1 VTNVS
6 EVVTTTRSSASEE
19 RSITAAFA
27 ERLAA
32 PAVVALALVLVFDA
46 RLAALGALGVAAVA
60 GGVLSLRRYE
70 LFVLF
75 VLVTRVAIDRIASSA
90 PVAPAEAVAL
100 VVVVAGIRW
109 WWQAGRPMPRS
120 PLVAPFGLFAAAAAA
135 SVAASNDPVVSG
147 RELGRLVA
155 VGVMLVV
162 LDLLLQR
169 SLRPGAV
176 VATIF
181 ASGLVPLAVGLLEG
195 VTGDGRRIAGFA
207 RVDGTFAH
215 PNPFGIYLALLLVAG
230 VALLP
235 HVARR
240 ERFLLA
246 VLLVPTGTCLLLTYT
261 RGAWIAA
268 VLGLLVVGALQ
279 SRRLLIGMLV
289 AVVVAAVFVPSIG
302 ARFSDLERD
311 RRLSGAAG
319 NSLVWRFE
327 HWGAALGDVI
337 ENPVSGVGLKM
348 VQERSEGQKNVHND
362 FIRIL
367 VETGVIGFGAYLWLL
382 ARITK
387 IALVALRRT
396 RSGLPRGIAVASAG
410 GAVVVL
416 VASISANVITQ
427 VVLLWYFVA
436 LALVAWRVVDAPRDA
451 ADRVAA

>member
-1 VTNVS
+1 MTNVS
-6 EVVTTTRSSASEE
+6 EVVTTTRSSAPED
-19 RSITAAFA
+19 RGLLAAFL
-27 ERLAA
+27 ERFAA
-32 PAVVALALVLVFDA
+32 PAVVALALLVVFDA
-46 RLAALGALGVAAVA
+46 RLAALGALGVVAVA
-60 GGVLSLRRYE
+60 AGALSLRRFE

-75 VLVTRVAIDRIASSA
+75 VLTTRVAIDRIASSA

-100 VVVVAGIRW
+100 VLGVAGIRW
-109 WWQAGRPMPRS
+109 WWRAGRPMPRS
-120 PLVAPFGLFAAAAAA
+120 PLVAPFGLFLTAAAA
-135 SVAASNDPVVSG
+135 SVAASSDPIVSG

-181 ASGLVPLAVGLLEG
+181 ASALVPLAVGLLEG

-207 RVDGTFAH
+207 RVDGTLAH

-230 VALLP
+230 VAILP
-235 HVARR
+235 HVAPRVR
-240 ERFLLA
+240 LPLA
-246 VLLVPTGTCLLLTYT
+246 VLLVPTGICLLLTYT

-279 SRRLLIGMLV
+279 SRRLLIGMLL
-289 AVVVAAVFVPSIG
+289 AVVVAAVLVPSIG
-302 ARFSDLERD
+302 ARFSDLERE

-327 HWGAALGDVI
+327 HWADALDDVI
-337 ENPVSGVGLKM
+337 ENPVSGIGLKM

-362 FIRIL
+362 FVRIL
-367 VETGVIGFGAYLWLL
+367 VETGIVGFGAYLWLL
-382 ARITK
+382 ARITR
-387 IALVALRRT
+387 IALAALRRT
-396 RSGLPRGIAVASAG
+396 RSGPARGVAVASAG
-410 GAVVVL
+410 GVVVL
-416 VASISANVITQ
+416 LVASVSANVITQ

-436 LALVAWRVVDAPRDA
+436 LSLVAWRVVDARLDA
-451 ADRVAA
+451 AEPVAV